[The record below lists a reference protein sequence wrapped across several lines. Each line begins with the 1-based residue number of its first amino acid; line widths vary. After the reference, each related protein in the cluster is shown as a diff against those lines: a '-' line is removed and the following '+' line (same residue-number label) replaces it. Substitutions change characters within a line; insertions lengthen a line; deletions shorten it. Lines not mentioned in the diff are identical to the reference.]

1 MADNDPNKEPEN
13 STVDDWI
20 GQKVDADAEK
30 VDEAL
35 AETGGDEAEAL
46 KKLEGGS

>member
-1 MADNDPNKEPEN
+1 MPDDETVVEPEN

-20 GQKVDADAEK
+20 GQKVDADAEQ

-35 AETGGDEAEAL
+35 AETGRDEAEAL